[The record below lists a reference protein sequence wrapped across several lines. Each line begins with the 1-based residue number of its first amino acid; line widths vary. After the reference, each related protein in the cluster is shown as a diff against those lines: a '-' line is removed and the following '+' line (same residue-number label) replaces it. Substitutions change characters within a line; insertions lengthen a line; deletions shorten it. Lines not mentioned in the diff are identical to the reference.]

1 MVHFRDATAE
11 DAGLI
16 SHIYSSSWRK
26 SYRGLISADY
36 LERLP
41 DEYWVPSMRSW
52 LDSGRLEALLIYE
65 DKQPIGCACYGRGRD
80 EDHGDWGEIVSI
92 YLLPEWMGKGYGKQ
106 LFEETMRRLQ
116 TQGFT
121 RFYLWMIRGNDR
133 AAGFYARHGFKVTG
147 DTVEYHIGGQAI
159 TDVRYVRVDK

>member
-1 MVHFRDATAE
+1 MVHFREATAE

-16 SHIYSSSWRK
+16 SHIYASSWRK
-26 SYRGLISADY
+26 SYRSLISADY

-52 LDSGRLEALLIYE
+52 LDSGRLEALMIYE

-133 AAGFYARHGFKVTG
+133 AAGFYTRHGFKATS

>member
-1 MVHFRDATAE
+1 MVHFREATAE

-16 SHIYSSSWRK
+16 SHIYASSWRK

-52 LDSGRLEALLIYE
+52 LDSGRLEALMIYE

-116 TQGFT
+116 RQGFT

-133 AAGFYARHGFKVTG
+133 AAGFYTRHGFKVTG

>member
-1 MVHFRDATAE
+1 MVHFREATAE

-16 SHIYSSSWRK
+16 SHIYASSWRK
-26 SYRGLISADY
+26 SYRDLISADY

-52 LDSGRLEALLIYE
+52 LDSGRLEALMIYE

-106 LFEETMRRLQ
+106 LFEETMHRLQ

-121 RFYLWMIRGNDR
+121 RFYLWMIRGNALPHVHPLLRAPRLQGDR
-133 AAGFYARHGFKVTG
+133 RH
-147 DTVEYHIGGQAI
+147 
-159 TDVRYVRVDK
+159 R

>member
-1 MVHFRDATAE
+1 M
-11 DAGLI
+11 
-16 SHIYSSSWRK
+16 
-26 SYRGLISADY
+26 
-36 LERLP
+36 ERLP

-52 LDSGRLEALLIYE
+52 LDSGRLEALMIYE

-133 AAGFYARHGFKVTG
+133 AAGFYTRHGFKATS

-159 TDVRYVRVDK
+159 TDIRYVRVDK

>member
-1 MVHFRDATAE
+1 M
-11 DAGLI
+11 
-16 SHIYSSSWRK
+16 
-26 SYRGLISADY
+26 
-36 LERLP
+36 
-41 DEYWVPSMRSW
+41 
-52 LDSGRLEALLIYE
+52 IYE

-92 YLLPEWMGKGYGKQ
+92 YLLPEWMGKGYGRQ

-133 AAGFYARHGFKVTG
+133 AAGFYTRHGFKVTG